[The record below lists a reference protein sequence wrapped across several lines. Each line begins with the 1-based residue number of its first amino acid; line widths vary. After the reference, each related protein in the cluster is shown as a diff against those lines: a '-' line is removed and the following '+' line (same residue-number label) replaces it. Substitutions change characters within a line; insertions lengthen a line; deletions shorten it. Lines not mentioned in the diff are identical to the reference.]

1 MSWMVSNEQLNEW
14 RIQANKIRVI
24 RDADE
29 SNDIKGIV
37 VAWNDETV
45 IIRKQNRKVV
55 KLPRS
60 YLYQPI
66 ELERS
71 DIFKQ

>member
-1 MSWMVSNEQLNEW
+1 MISDEQFNEW
-14 RIQANKIRVI
+14 RVEAIKIRVI

-29 SNDIKGIV
+29 ANDIKGIV
-37 VAWNDETV
+37 VAWNEDTV

-60 YLYQPI
+60 YKYQPY
-66 ELERS
+66 ELER
-71 DIFKQ
+71 

>member
-1 MSWMVSNEQLNEW
+1 MISDDQLNEW

-24 RDADE
+24 RDSIEA
-29 SNDIKGIV
+29 NDIKGIV
-37 VAWNDETV
+37 VAWDEDTV

-60 YLYQPI
+60 YKYQPF
-66 ELERS
+66 ELDRGS
-71 DIFKQ
+71 F

>member
-1 MSWMVSNEQLNEW
+1 MISDEQFNEW
-14 RIQANKIRVI
+14 RVQAIKIRVI

-29 SNDIKGIV
+29 ANDIKGIV
-37 VAWNDETV
+37 VAWNEDTV

-60 YLYQPI
+60 YKYQPY
-66 ELERS
+66 ELER
-71 DIFKQ
+71 